1 LFSFCVSSIGNQ
13 TFFSSSSILTLLLT
27 PADHNHILRCQV
39 SNEASIDKTN
49 VDIKLEILCRG
60 YREKKSILI
69 IFSFCLIVKPIIKII
84 FHDKELNTNSL
95 TIIEN
100 TFDIIRCRIAS
111 NPSIGLDIQWFKNEQ
126 LILGKI
132 ID

>member
-1 LFSFCVSSIGNQ
+1 MKRVLIKQ
-13 TFFSSSSILTLLLT
+13 MWT
-27 PADHNHILRCQV
+27 
-39 SNEASIDKTN
+39 SNWKFYVRIYT
-49 VDIKLEILCRG
+49 
-60 YREKKSILI
+60 KKSILI

>member
-1 LFSFCVSSIGNQ
+1 M
-13 TFFSSSSILTLLLT
+13 
-27 PADHNHILRCQV
+27 
-39 SNEASIDKTN
+39 
-49 VDIKLEILCRG
+49 
-60 YREKKSILI
+60 
-69 IFSFCLIVKPIIKII
+69 
-84 FHDKELNTNSL
+84 NSL